1 MSGLS
6 DPVEGSLDQRRALL
20 WREETENAGP
30 GPQVTSVIHGR
41 AETRASI
48 ETTGSLLP
56 QDEKKNRVSSPHSK
70 TISIH
75 ITLQN
80 EKKF

>member
-20 WREETENAGP
+20 WREETGNADP
-30 GPQVTSVIHGR
+30 GAQVTFVIRGR

-48 ETTGSLLP
+48 ETTGSLSP
-56 QDEKKNRVSSPHSK
+56 QDEKKTN
-70 TISIH
+70 SIH
-75 ITLQN
+75 STLQN
-80 EKKF
+80 EKKC